1 MAETYSVPL
10 SQVVSQFELEVA
22 YRSTDYEKIQITVA
36 DVARPGLQIA
46 GYYDHFEPMRL
57 QVIGNVESSYL
68 DKMTAPE
75 RTLVYDRLFSYKIP
89 ALIAARGLLPGSE
102 CLEMARKHNIT
113 ILLWPGSTSSI
124 VSSII
129 AYLTRELA
137 PRVTRHGVLMEIYGE
152 GVLLIG
158 ESGIGKSETAVELI
172 KRGHRLIADDAVEI
186 KRVNSASLMGCAPP
200 LIQNYIELRGIGII
214 NVANLFGAGS
224 VKDSTNIDLVV
235 DIVPWDTR
243 QVYDR
248 LGLEDHFY
256 ELLGVKVPLNTI
268 PVTPGRNLAV
278 ILEVAAMNNRQR
290 RMGYN
295 AAQEFTAQINKH
307 LMQSIYSRERNRR
320 FNGKVPLLRH
330 LPPPS
335 GSSRPKSDVFR
346 RMSDA
351 RPYIQNSNFSCQKG
365 LLQHFAADSFFA
377 PNCQLSTFNC
387 QLIPPSRP
395 AYAVPTYITGGVYGK
410 HLSGHG
416 RANRRQCVHR
426 GRGACA
432 DGQVHLNQ
440 ADHGGHG
447 DPRHR
452 RSQPGPAGKG

>member
-1 MAETYSVPL
+1 MAETYTVPL
-10 SQVVSQFELEVA
+10 SQVVSQFDLEVA
-22 YRSTDYEKIQITVA
+22 YRSTDYDRIQITVA

-68 DKMTAPE
+68 DKMTDSE
-75 RTLVYDRLFSYKIP
+75 RTLVYNRLFSYKIP
-89 ALIAARGLLPGSE
+89 ALIAARGLTPGSE
-102 CLEMARKHNIT
+102 CLEMAKKHNIT
-113 ILLWPGSTSSI
+113 ILRGSGSTSSI

-129 AYLTRELA
+129 AYLTRALA

-186 KRVNSASLMGCAPP
+186 KKVGASSLLGCAPP

-224 VKDSTNIDLVV
+224 VKDSSSIDLVV
-235 DIVPWDTR
+235 DIVPWDTK

-307 LMQSIYSRERNRR
+307 LMQS
-320 FNGKVPLLRH
+320 L
-330 LPPPS
+330 
-335 GSSRPKSDVFR
+335 
-346 RMSDA
+346 
-351 RPYIQNSNFSCQKG
+351 
-365 LLQHFAADSFFA
+365 
-377 PNCQLSTFNC
+377 
-387 QLIPPSRP
+387 
-395 AYAVPTYITGGVYGK
+395 
-410 HLSGHG
+410 
-416 RANRRQCVHR
+416 
-426 GRGACA
+426 
-432 DGQVHLNQ
+432 
-440 ADHGGHG
+440 
-447 DPRHR
+447 
-452 RSQPGPAGKG
+452 